1 MYTALINGRSHSLHC
16 VMKIVSQ
23 SLVDFAVKTNR
34 GATLTEVAVTNDH
47 GDSVECLK
55 ILASVGGVD
64 CNVKMKRGG
73 DTPIMW
79 CLKKKKIEMLNV
91 LDCKL

>member
-1 MYTALINGRSHSLHC
+1 
-16 VMKIVSQ
+16 MKIVSQ

-34 GATLTEVAVTNDH
+34 GVTLTEVAVTNDH

-64 CNVKMKRGG
+64 CNVTMKRGG
-73 DTPIMW
+73 EDTTIIW
-79 CLKKKKIEMLNV
+79 CPKNEKIDMLNI
-91 LDCKL
+91 LMDCKL